1 MPLPTDSGLYQE
13 AKDFIMSKYKKYSP
27 YASGAIVKHYKQ
39 LFAKK
44 HGEDTPP
51 YSSDDKPKNLTRW
64 FEEKWV
70 SINPLE
76 GLKDSSYYPVFR
88 PTNRVNSKT
97 PLLYQET
104 SQEAL
109 KDTLAL
115 KQKLKGARNIPT
127 YQSIGGSI
135 PKDPELYEKA
145 KEIVY
150 PLYKKSSAYRSGA
163 VVKKYKELGG
173 EYIGDGK
180 KPLARWFEEEW
191 KDIGDKDYP
200 VFRPTIRVNSKTPL
214 TPKEIDPANLK
225 LQIKEKQIIKGDKNL
240 NPFLPKKGK
249 GFCPRNY
256 DPVIGEDGRTYNNK
270 CEAAQARL
278 KVGGIIIRKMEY

>member
-44 HGEDTPP
+44 HGKDTPP

-127 YQSIGGSI
+127 YQSI
-135 PKDPELYEKA
+135 D
-145 KEIVY
+145 
-150 PLYKKSSAYRSGA
+150 
-163 VVKKYKELGG
+163 
-173 EYIGDGK
+173 
-180 KPLARWFEEEW
+180 
-191 KDIGDKDYP
+191 
-200 VFRPTIRVNSKTPL
+200 
-214 TPKEIDPANLK
+214 
-225 LQIKEKQIIKGDKNL
+225 

-278 KVGGIIIRKMEY
+278 KVGGILIRKMEY

>member
-39 LFAKK
+39 MFAKK

-70 SINPLE
+70 DVNPLE
-76 GLKDSSYYPVFR
+76 GYKDANLYPVFR

-104 SQEAL
+104 TKDAL

-127 YQSIGGSI
+127 YQKIIG
-135 PKDPELYEKA
+135 E
-145 KEIVY
+145 
-150 PLYKKSSAYRSGA
+150 
-163 VVKKYKELGG
+163 
-173 EYIGDGK
+173 
-180 KPLARWFEEEW
+180 
-191 KDIGDKDYP
+191 
-200 VFRPTIRVNSKTPL
+200 
-214 TPKEIDPANLK
+214 
-225 LQIKEKQIIKGDKNL
+225 
-240 NPFLPKKGK
+240 

-270 CEAAQARL
+270 CEAAQARI
-278 KVGGIIIRKMEY
+278 KVGGILVRKMDY